1 MFVFCNFGNLF
12 SDETRKT
19 LRTGAV
25 PTLNL
30 PIKSH
35 ASKQSDDLPP
45 TPPREYLTLHVDDKA
60 KPTVSSVCKPCFKNV
75 GDFIK
80 HIDSLQLSGWTRPTK
95 EDNSSIV
102 FSMFDGI
109 HHLLKYQVTVDS
121 SLRFSVSLYVWFLPD
136 NHPNYLTHKRSVR
149 FTTAFPL
156 LSQVQELQLCADL
169 SKFDDSKIQDP
180 VATYRLMRH
189 SVSKIIDPL
198 DFESSPAIQFH

>member
-1 MFVFCNFGNLF
+1 MQVNKATTCLLLLLVN
-12 SDETRKT
+12 
-19 LRTGAV
+19 
-25 PTLNL
+25 
-30 PIKSH
+30 I
-35 ASKQSDDLPP
+35 
-45 TPPREYLTLHVDDKA
+45 LHVDDKA

-80 HIDSLQLSGWTRPTK
+80 HIDSLQLSGWTRSTK

-121 SLRFSVSLYVWFLPD
+121 SLRFSVSLYVRFLPD

-156 LSQVQELQLCADL
+156 LSQVQELQLCAGL